1 MLIPRRVLSALTVCT
16 DTESSRYALG
26 GIRFERDGDKALAV
40 ATDGRRLMS
49 VEWNDA
55 SEDVDN
61 IDFGGLDVKP
71 SAESD
76 FQRDG
81 CIIHGKDCKDIA
93 RTLKPKVRA
102 AKRKPGLE
110 FIAMEE
116 ASANG
121 SLKLAASDGEATTT
135 RTVQSIVGRF
145 PKWRDVIPTERQRI
159 SHMTF
164 QDEKVNDMQLS
175 ATYNAEARTRLQKV
189 RKETEGVTPNRS
201 SVVRV
206 RLDVSFLA
214 QIADAIDKMACD
226 DNDRSVDLIVPIDPS
241 CPVTLEKVTDDITVR
256 AVIMPRS

>member
-1 MLIPRRVLSALTVCT
+1 MQIPRRVLSALTVCA
-16 DTESSRYALG
+16 DNENSRYALG
-26 GIRFERDGDKALAV
+26 GLRLERDGDKAIAV
-40 ATDGRRLMS
+40 ATDGRRLMQ
-49 VEWNDA
+49 VEWTEPDA
-55 SEDVDN
+55 DG

-71 SAESD
+71 AADSD
-76 FQRDG
+76 FARDG
-81 CIIHGKDCKDIA
+81 AILGIRDCKEIA

-121 SLKLAASDGEATTT
+121 TLKMAASDGEATTT
-135 RTVQSIVGRF
+135 RTIKTLEGRF
-145 PKWRDVIPTERQRI
+145 PRWRDVIPVNRKQI

-164 QDEKVNDMQLS
+164 QCNDTNQREVS
-175 ATYNAEARTRLQKV
+175 GTHNAAAYANIQKL
-189 RKETEGVTPNRS
+189 RNDTEGVTPDAS

-206 RLDVSFLA
+206 RLDASYLA

-226 DNDRSVDLIVPIDPS
+226 DETRSVDLIVPIDPS

-256 AVIMPRS
+256 AIIMPLMA